1 MYAKLEVGKLDILG
15 QKFEKLEVGWARSRK
30 SLKYEKLKVES
41 QKVKAKSRKSWK
53 KEQLEVKS
61 QKQEKLEVGKLKVGK
76 MEVTK
81 LEVGEP
87 YLQCPTT

>member
-61 QKQEKLEVGKLKVGK
+61 WKQEKLEVGKLVEGK
-76 MEVTK
+76 SWM
-81 LEVGEP
+81 
-87 YLQCPTT
+87 